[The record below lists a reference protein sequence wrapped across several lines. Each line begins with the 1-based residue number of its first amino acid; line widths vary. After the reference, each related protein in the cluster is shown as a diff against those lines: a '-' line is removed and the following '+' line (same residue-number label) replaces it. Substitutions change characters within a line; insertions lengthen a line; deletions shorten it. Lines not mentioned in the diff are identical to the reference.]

1 MGENVH
7 GRWLETGRAPEIAS
21 HEYVH
26 DNPLRRGLVS
36 RAPSFPG
43 SAWERT
49 AGEAPPPAPG
59 SAFEGMQAEPAGI
72 AFPGRAWNEGF
83 TSSTS
88 TSTRSAGAL

>member
-1 MGENVH
+1 MGDGSKPGVRRKKLH
-7 GRWLETGRAPEIAS
+7 HI
-21 HEYVH
+21 EYVH

-72 AFPGRAWNEGF
+72 AFPGRTWG
-83 TSSTS
+83 
-88 TSTRSAGAL
+88 RGA